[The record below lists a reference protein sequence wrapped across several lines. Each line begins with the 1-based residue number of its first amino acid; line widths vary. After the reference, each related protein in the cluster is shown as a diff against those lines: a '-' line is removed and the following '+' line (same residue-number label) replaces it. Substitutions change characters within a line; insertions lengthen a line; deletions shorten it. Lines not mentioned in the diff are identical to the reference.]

1 MGGVVVIIDDH
12 AGTDLRIEPSEDEEG
27 FHLVIDEGYRGDAG
41 VATCITL
48 TNTQT
53 RDLAAYINH
62 VLNNRKTEAPM
73 STDTSEPT
81 ERETLI
87 EDLTMIA
94 VGCDDIV
101 VTVSVPLNVL
111 DDEVRNAI
119 LESVEGIKA
128 AQRELC
134 RRLLD
139 EAVTS

>member
-101 VTVSVPLNVL
+101 VAVSGTL
-111 DDEVRNAI
+111 DNDARNAI
-119 LESVEGIKA
+119 LESIEGIKA

-139 EAVTS
+139 DEAVTS

>member
-101 VTVSVPLNVL
+101 VAVSGTL
-111 DDEVRNAI
+111 DNDARNAI
-119 LESVEGIKA
+119 LESIEGIKA